1 MKIFK
6 TLEAATVKNIA
17 LWGMAICSVV
27 ENNEDFEEANCSH
40 TKVSIVKVL
49 QNVPLTC
56 S

>member
-1 MKIFK
+1 VKIFK
-6 TLEAATVKNIA
+6 ILPAVSIKNIA

-27 ENNEDFEEANCSH
+27 ESNEDFEEVNFSH
-40 TKVSIVKVL
+40 TEVSIVKVL